1 MFSGYG
7 ISRTQVCVRLLSS
20 QRQRTTLEGNRK
32 ASSGSGSRQCYA
44 IYCGA
49 GGFTGIVKNSQE
61 ARTLTSGVAGAKS
74 RTCSNE
80 QEAKRFVNFWLR
92 KAGAGRLSLDD
103 LNAAASTPVEVDEE
117 QVVEAA
123 DEGKEEPESEE
134 FWTVLV
140 ARARANEQGAEGHQL
155 FQEICLEYGVTAQD
169 HYEEY
174 CKLARFCYGPIE
186 EHQL

>member
-1 MFSGYG
+1 M
-7 ISRTQVCVRLLSS
+7 
-20 QRQRTTLEGNRK
+20 
-32 ASSGSGSRQCYA
+32 
-44 IYCGA
+44 
-49 GGFTGIVKNSQE
+49 
-61 ARTLTSGVAGAKS
+61 
-74 RTCSNE
+74 
-80 QEAKRFVNFWLR
+80 NFWLR